1 MTLIDYH
8 RKFWKEYRK
17 KTFTPN
23 ETLLFSYLLDE
34 WNNSGRKELFECN
47 TKEIELVLGMNKMT
61 LSRCREN
68 LRKRGVI
75 QYVRGNR
82 KVNSPYYSFEDVTNN
97 VTNNVTKDVTNSV
110 TNDVTTHRV
119 LREEE
124 KEIISK
130 DITKKEN
137 NLSYCLPSFIPIMEE
152 WLEYKRN
159 RKEMYKTP
167 ASIRKCYNSLLALSD
182 SNPTT
187 AQQIIDQSM
196 ANNWAGLF
204 KLKNNG
210 AITNQNS
217 GGNNNNSGAVQ
228 NQFSDYLREN
238 FGFNG
243 KAEDFEEWF
252 NQNPYG
258 G

>member
-1 MTLIDYH
+1 MSTVRTKLFDQMTLIDYH

-17 KTFTPN
+17 KPFTPN

-82 KVNSPYYSFEDVTNN
+82 KVNSPYYSFED

-204 KLKNNG
+204 ELKHG
-210 AITNQNS
+210 INQGNHSEKRAANEEVFRQFIADREQRAS
-217 GGNNNNSGAVQ
+217 GMAYEVEKP
-228 NQFSDYLREN
+228 F
-238 FGFNG
+238 
-243 KAEDFEEWF
+243 
-252 NQNPYG
+252 
-258 G
+258 